1 MKILGIGPHP
11 DDLEFGCGGTLQKM
25 AAGGHKIHMLVM
37 TQGSVGGDPRV
48 RLAEQKRAAAMLK
61 ARLYWGGFEDTGVT
75 LTRELIRT
83 VERHMEEIKPD
94 VVFVNHAADTHQDHR
109 SVAKAVETAARY
121 AKNLLFYEVPTTM
134 DFNPG
139 VFVDIGPV
147 ITRKVNLLKCH
158 RSQVYKTRV
167 KNLSIIESAKATAM
181 FRGYQDRV
189 KYAEGFVPRRLLLDY
204 LLDCGK

>member
-11 DDLEFGCGGTLQKM
+11 DDLEFGCGGTFCKL
-25 AAGGHKIHMLVM
+25 AAHGHKISLLVM
-37 TQGSVGGDPRV
+37 TKGSVGGDPRA
-48 RLAEQKRAAAMLK
+48 RIAEQEKAAAMMK
-61 ARLYWGGFEDTGVT
+61 AKLYWGGFEDTGVT
-75 LTRELIRT
+75 LTRELIRA
-83 VERHMEEIKPD
+83 VEERMEALKPD
-94 VVFVNHAADTHQDHR
+94 LVFVNYGADTHQDHR

-121 AKNLLFYEVPTTM
+121 AKNLVFYEVPTTM

-147 ITRKVNLLKCH
+147 ISRKVALLKCH

-167 KNLSIIESAKATAM
+167 KNLSIVESAKAAAM

-204 LLDCGK
+204 VLSCK

>member
-25 AAGGHKIHMLVM
+25 AAKGHKIHMLVM
-37 TQGSVGGDPRV
+37 TQGSVGGDPRA
-48 RLAEQKRAAAMLK
+48 RMAEQQKAAALLN

-75 LTRELIRT
+75 LTRELIRS
-83 VERHMEEIKPD
+83 VEKHIEAVKPD
-94 VVFVNHAADTHQDHR
+94 LVFVNHAADTHQDHR
-109 SVAKAVETAARY
+109 SVAQAAETAARY
-121 AKNLLFYEVPTTM
+121 TKNLLFYEVPTTM

-147 ITRKVNLLKCH
+147 MTRKVSLLKCH

-167 KNLSIIESAKATAM
+167 KNLSIIESAKAAAM

-189 KYAEGFVPRRLLLDY
+189 KYAEGFVPRRLLLDH

>member
-1 MKILGIGPHP
+1 MKILGIGAHP
-11 DDLEFGCGGTLQKM
+11 DDLEFGCGGTLHKL
-25 AAGGHKIHMLVM
+25 AAKGHKVHMLVM
-37 TQGSVGGDPRV
+37 THGSVGGDPRV
-48 RLAEQKRAAAMLK
+48 RVAEQERSAAMLGAK
-61 ARLYWGGFEDTGVT
+61 LYWGGFEDTGVT

-83 VERHMEEIKPD
+83 VEQRVDEIEPD
-94 VVFVNHAADTHQDHR
+94 LVFVNHAADTHQDHR

-139 VFVDIGPV
+139 VFVDIGAV
-147 ITRKVNLLKCH
+147 INSKVALLKCH

-167 KNLSIIESAKATAM
+167 KNLSIIESAKAAAM

-189 KYAEGFVPRRLLLDY
+189 KYAEGFVPRRLLLDQ
-204 LLDCGK
+204 LIDRK

>member
-25 AAGGHKIHMLVM
+25 AASGHKIHMLVM

-48 RLAEQKRAAAMLK
+48 RLGEQKKAAALLG

-75 LTRELIRT
+75 LTRDLIRT

-94 VVFVNHAADTHQDHR
+94 LVFVNHAADTHQDHR

-121 AKNLLFYEVPTTM
+121 TKNLLFYEVPTTM

-167 KNLSIIESAKATAM
+167 KNLSIIESAKAAAM